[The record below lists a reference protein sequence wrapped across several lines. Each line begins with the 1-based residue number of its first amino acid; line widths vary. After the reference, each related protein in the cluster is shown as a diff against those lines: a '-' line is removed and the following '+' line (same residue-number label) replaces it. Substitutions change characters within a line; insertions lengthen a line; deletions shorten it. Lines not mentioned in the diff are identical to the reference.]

1 MNISGVLVRS
11 YPEHIQSVS
20 DALVKMEDVEV
31 HGSND
36 DGRIVVTVEQEN
48 AGALSDMLVLMQ
60 DLPGVLSTSMIYHQ
74 FEESNINDNSALLAQ
89 KDTVQQ
95 ETVK

>member
-11 YPEHIQSVS
+11 YPEHIQSVWS
-20 DALVKMEDVEV
+20 ELAQIEGVEV

-36 DGRIVVTVEQEN
+36 DGRMVVTVEQEN
-48 AGALSDMLVLMQ
+48 AGQLSDMLVRMQ

-74 FEESNINDNSALLAQ
+74 FEETNFKDN
-89 KDTVQQ
+89 
-95 ETVK
+95 

>member
-20 DALVKMEDVEV
+20 DELAQIDGVEV

-36 DGRIVVTVEQEN
+36 DGRMVVTIEQEN
-48 AGALSDMLVLMQ
+48 AGQLSDMLVRMQ
-60 DLPGVLSTSMIYHQ
+60 DLPGVLSTSMVYHQ
-74 FEESNINDNSALLAQ
+74 FEETNFKDN
-89 KDTVQQ
+89 
-95 ETVK
+95 